1 MSLQRSYINISISV
15 DGETEWV
22 AEDQAASK

>member
-1 MSLQRSYINISISV
+1 MSLQQSYINISISV
-15 DGETEWV
+15 DGETEWA